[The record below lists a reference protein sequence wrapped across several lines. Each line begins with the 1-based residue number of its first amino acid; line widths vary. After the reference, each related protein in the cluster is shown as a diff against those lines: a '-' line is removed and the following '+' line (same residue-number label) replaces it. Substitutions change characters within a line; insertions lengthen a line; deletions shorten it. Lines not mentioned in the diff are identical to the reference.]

1 MNRPVYSH
9 SLMLL
14 IFKQY
19 SPIIYSSIPVINMD
33 DIKIIVEKGAW
44 DDDEE

>member
-1 MNRPVYSH
+1 MFCTTYDYE
-9 SLMLL
+9 L
-14 IFKQY
+14 
-19 SPIIYSSIPVINMD
+19 INMD

>member
-1 MNRPVYSH
+1 MRIADNWVDYE
-9 SLMLL
+9 L
-14 IFKQY
+14 
-19 SPIIYSSIPVINMD
+19 INMD